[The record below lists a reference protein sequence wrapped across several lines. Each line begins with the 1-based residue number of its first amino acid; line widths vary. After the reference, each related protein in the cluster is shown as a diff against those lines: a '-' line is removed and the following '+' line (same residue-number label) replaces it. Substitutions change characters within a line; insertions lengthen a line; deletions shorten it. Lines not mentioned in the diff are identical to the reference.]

1 MFELVEK
8 FFDCL
13 SRKKVEGS
21 LPTVMAQALG
31 V

>member
-1 MFELVEK
+1 MFESVEE
-8 FFDCL
+8 FFDRL
-13 SRKKVEGS
+13 SGKKVEGD